1 MKILKQMN
9 AKIKRMMNMKMTI
22 QMQVQQTVLLKV
34 VKSIKTV
41 NSREMNV
48 HIKVLMKV
56 KLREEIVICF
66 ET

>member
-9 AKIKRMMNMKMTI
+9 AKSKKIMNKKMTI
-22 QMQVQQTVLLKV
+22 QMQVRQTVLLKV